1 MRKFVL
7 TLVAAVLCSGGV
19 ALNAQDEILSK
30 LDKQGYCPITPGLTL
45 KYANY
50 DEDGEV
56 SSYYILKVASVD
68 GTMEEGTVVF
78 HQYFLDEDGEAMF
91 SGDNN
96 LPMTII
102 VNSEGTFSK
111 MTDAGKVMK
120 IQDLISNGD
129 ASSVRPPLAV
139 GTKIPDG
146 HISLSVGKI
155 NVSLNTIDRKVT
167 DCKTITVGAGTFAD
181 CYQIKEIQ
189 KTKTIF
195 SKTENIETW
204 YALGI
209 GCIMQKAYD
218 DKGRFTQ
225 SQELIEITL
234 E

>member
-1 MRKFVL
+1 MKKTIIVL
-7 TLVAAVLCSGGV
+7 IAAVLCCGGFT
-19 ALNAQDEILSK
+19 LRAQEDVLAK

-56 SSYYILKVASVD
+56 SSYYILKVASVE
-68 GTMEEGTVVF
+68 GTMQEGTVVF
-78 HQYFLDEDGEAMF
+78 HQYFLDEDGKAMF

-111 MTDAGKVMK
+111 MSDAGKVMK

-129 ASSVRPPLAV
+129 ASSVRPPLTI
-139 GTKIPDG
+139 GTTIPDG

-167 DCKTITVGAGTFAD
+167 DCQTITVPAGTFCE

-209 GCIMQKAYD
+209 GCIKQSAYD